1 MDINHEQLE
10 QLLICINTKC
20 SLQELIVT
28 DARFGVRLQQT
39 IRGCLG
45 ATTQDTER
53 FMESAF
59 GKEPMTA
66 YREARRRMTDPLYR
80 AAGLADTPPNSK
92 SNSLRDRDH

>member
-10 QLLICINTKC
+10 QLLICINAKC
-20 SLQELIVT
+20 NLQDLISS

-45 ATTQDTER
+45 ATTKDTER

-59 GKEPMTA
+59 GKDPMMT
-66 YREARRRMTDPLYR
+66 YREARRRLTEPLYR
-80 AAGLADTPPNSK
+80 AAGIPNASSSSK
-92 SNSLRDRDH
+92 PLEDRDH

>member
-20 SLQELIVT
+20 SLQDLISS

-45 ATTQDTER
+45 ATTKDTER

-59 GKEPMTA
+59 GKDSMTT
-66 YREARRRMTDPLYR
+66 YREARRRLTEPLYR
-80 AAGLADTPPNSK
+80 AAGVPDAPNNSK
-92 SNSLRDRDH
+92 SLGDRDH